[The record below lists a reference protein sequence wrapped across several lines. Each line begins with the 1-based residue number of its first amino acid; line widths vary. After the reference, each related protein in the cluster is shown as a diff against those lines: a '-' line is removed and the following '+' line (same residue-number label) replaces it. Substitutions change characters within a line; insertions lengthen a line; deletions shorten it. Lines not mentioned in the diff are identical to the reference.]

1 MKKIL
6 NLLFDIWKLIDF
18 EVIIKDFKIE
28 TNVAGEIKVSLPY
41 DAVEKLPHLLSQ
53 VEENKNKIGI
63 ASYGISSSTIEEVFL
78 KLKICKKII
87 VSFWILNYFRIGGID
102 KDGNLATGENEDHK
116 NITSNNLETGWY
128 LCLAHSYSPQ

>member
-1 MKKIL
+1 MNIIL
-6 NLLFDIWKLIDF
+6 EADALSDRIAIMNHGEVKSCGSPMFLKNTFGSGYNLTVSKTEEFDEKSYLEIIKSN
-18 EVIIKDFKIE
+18 IKDFKIE
-28 TNVAGEIKVSLPY
+28 TNVAAEIKVSLPY

-87 VSFWILNYFRIGGID
+87 VSF
-102 KDGNLATGENEDHK
+102 
-116 NITSNNLETGWY
+116 
-128 LCLAHSYSPQ
+128 